1 MDKKTIQTAI
11 DDAKPIINMSKEEFD
26 HIQKPVGKATYV
38 HALRESRK
46 IPHKPTDRIE
56 CTLCGKTYTR
66 NNQAQHRNTQ
76 IHKTYESINKQLLKL
91 MMADKK
97 T

>member
-11 DDAKPIINMSKEEFD
+11 DDAKPIINMSSEEFD
-26 HIQKPVGKATYV
+26 HIQKPIGKATYK
-38 HALRESRK
+38 HALKKSQK
-46 IPHKPTDRIE
+46 TQYKPTDRIE
-56 CTLCGKTYTR
+56 CNLCGKTYTR

-76 IHKTYESINKQLLKL
+76 IHKTYETINKQLLNL
-91 MMADKK
+91 MLADKK